1 MLAHIDYP
9 LRVMK
14 HGDYI
19 PSFDNYMDRVQQVL
33 RSCIDHGYAL
43 ELNAAGIAGWQK
55 KVGPPQD
62 ILYEYKRWAASA
74 SRSARIRT
82 RWIPWRAA

>member
-1 MLAHIDYP
+1 
-9 LRVMK
+9 
-14 HGDYI
+14 
-19 PSFDNYMDRVQQVL
+19 MDRIQQVL

-62 ILYEYKRWAASA
+62 ILYEYKRMGGRAHLDRLGFAHAVPWHAA
-74 SRSARIRT
+74 
-82 RWIPWRAA
+82 